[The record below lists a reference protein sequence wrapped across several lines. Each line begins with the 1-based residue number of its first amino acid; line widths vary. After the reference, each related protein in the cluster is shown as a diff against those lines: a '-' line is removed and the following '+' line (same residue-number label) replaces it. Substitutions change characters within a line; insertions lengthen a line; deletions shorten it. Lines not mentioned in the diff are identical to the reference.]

1 MLKKNKNIDWTS
13 QGPNKKIKTNETF
26 ENTSTP
32 SFKGIQLWLDGAQLV
47 GQDGKNIQTWQS
59 VQNVV
64 SGGSSGIADMK
75 STGSQTNWP
84 IVKEKILNN
93 LPIVEFQPQH
103 QMSNTINIALQ
114 NYTFAFVSRQL
125 AGGVNRRVFIG
136 NGNRLYGYWGGGKNR
151 LYNEGW
157 LDANAPLGS
166 NDEWDLYV
174 IRKNNGR
181 NKFSRNGTL
190 LVEND
195 GGATFDGLFINTGG
209 CCGGETSNAQIA
221 EVILM
226 NNSLSDA
233 DTLNLETYL
242 ATKWGLRSALS
253 TSHPAYIAPPP
264 NMEAPING
272 FPVNNVQ
279 VWLDASKFTQDG
291 QQIPKWNPSTKD
303 GKYFL
308 QNVSNNAGTY
318 PVVKANGLNKLSTLI
333 FKGEYNMGL
342 NAGLSSPAYTLAYV
356 ARQTGPRFNRL
367 IGGNGNKL
375 FGHWGGRKNV
385 IHIEGWVGS
394 TDSKFATGNTEW
406 DLNVFRRTAQGQT
419 TFIRNGTVVF
429 ANGGGGTGFDGLQI
443 NQVEPGDGEVAEIF
457 MWNRFI
463 SDAEEIALETYLASK
478 WVCVVY

>member
-1 MLKKNKNIDWTS
+1 MIISLKS
-13 QGPNKKIKTNETF
+13 C
-26 ENTSTP
+26 
-32 SFKGIQLWLDGAQLV
+32 
-47 GQDGKNIQTWQS
+47 
-59 VQNVV
+59 
-64 SGGSSGIADMK
+64 
-75 STGSQTNWP
+75 
-84 IVKEKILNN
+84 
-93 LPIVEFQPQH
+93 IVEISSQK
-103 QMSNTINIALQ
+103 IN
-114 NYTFAFVSRQL
+114 
-125 AGGVNRRVFIG
+125 VNPTENIKKSIPYCIDGYYILG

-233 DTLNLETYL
+233 DTVNLETYL

-291 QQIPKWNPSTKD
+291 QQIPKWNPSKRA
-303 GKYFL
+303 
-308 QNVSNNAGTY
+308 S
-318 PVVKANGLNKLSTLI
+318 
-333 FKGEYNMGL
+333 
-342 NAGLSSPAYTLAYV
+342 
-356 ARQTGPRFNRL
+356 FN
-367 IGGNGNKL
+367 
-375 FGHWGGRKNV
+375 
-385 IHIEGWVGS
+385 
-394 TDSKFATGNTEW
+394 
-406 DLNVFRRTAQGQT
+406 
-419 TFIRNGTVVF
+419 
-429 ANGGGGTGFDGLQI
+429 
-443 NQVEPGDGEVAEIF
+443 
-457 MWNRFI
+457 
-463 SDAEEIALETYLASK
+463 Y
-478 WVCVVY
+478 